1 MNRIDRLV
9 ATVLLLQS
17 RRLIRAQDIA
27 DHFGI
32 SIRTVYRDL
41 LALQEAGV
49 PLAAEA
55 GEGYSLVDGY
65 HLPPVM
71 FTQEEASALFVGGEF
86 VQHLTDASL
95 KKNVESALLK
105 IRAVLPEEKQEYLER
120 LQQVTAVLAHP
131 ACFEDG
137 FRDDV
142 LTMVQEA
149 VVRRRVLKMEYSANS
164 DGAITKRSVEP
175 LALLYYSDHWHLIAY
190 CRLRQDYR
198 DFRTDRIK
206 AILPTEENFP
216 PREGFSIK
224 QYLQDANK
232 IENPQEVRVKF
243 KPAVARRVRSR
254 YFFGVAEETAP
265 DGGVIITFVV
275 PAPEV
280 LVNWLLSFG
289 TDVEILHPPQLR
301 HLLLEYAQRIVAYY
315 GPVASGKSEWQE
327 ARHNFSVTL
336 EPQSESK

>member
-1 MNRIDRLV
+1 MNCFLKLAMNRIDRLV

-71 FTQEEASALFVGGEF
+71 FTQEEAGALFVGGEF
-86 VQHLTDASL
+86 VQRLTDASL
-95 KKNVESALLK
+95 KKHAESALLK
-105 IRAVLPEEKQEYLER
+105 IRAVLPEERQEYLER
-120 LQQVTAVLAHP
+120 LQQVTAVFTQPAHLQN
-131 ACFEDG
+131 G

-142 LTMVQEA
+142 LASMQEA
-149 VVRRRVLKMEYSANS
+149 VVRRRVLKMEYSATS
-164 DGAITKRSVEP
+164 SEAITKRSVEP
-175 LALLYYSDHWHLIAY
+175 MALLYYSFHWHLIAY
-190 CRLRQDYR
+190 CRLRQNYR
-198 DFRTDRIK
+198 DFRADRIISIQ
-206 AILPTEENFP
+206 AIDETFT
-216 PREGFSIK
+216 PREGFSIS

-243 KPAVARRVRSR
+243 KPAVAKRVRHR
-254 YFFGVAEETAP
+254 YFWGVAEEST
-265 DGGVIITFVV
+265 DDNGVIITFIV
-275 PAPEV
+275 PALEV
-280 LVNWLLSFG
+280 LVDWLLSFG
-289 TDVEILHPPQLR
+289 TEIEILHPPQLR
-301 HLLLEYAQRIVAYY
+301 QMLFEQAQKAAAY
-315 GPVASGKSEWQE
+315 
-327 ARHNFSVTL
+327 FSAVCSN
-336 EPQSESK
+336 E

>member
-27 DHFGI
+27 EHFGI

-86 VQHLTDASL
+86 VQRLTDASL
-95 KKNVESALLK
+95 KKHAESALLK
-105 IRAVLPEEKQEYLER
+105 IRAVLPEDRQEYIER
-120 LQQVTAVLAHP
+120 LQQVTQVFTQP
-131 ACFEDG
+131 APQQNG

-142 LTMVQEA
+142 LTLMQDA
-149 VVRRRVLKMEYSANS
+149 VVRRRVLKMDYCALNTGE
-164 DGAITKRSVEP
+164 ITQRCVEP
-175 LALLYYSDHWHLIAY
+175 LALLYYSFHWHLIAF

-206 AILPTEENFP
+206 SIQASDEIYA
-216 PREGFSIK
+216 PREGFSITK
-224 QYLQDANK
+224 YLQEWNK

-243 KPAVARRVRSR
+243 NPAVVKRVRHR
-254 YFFGVAEETAP
+254 YFFGVAEEPTA
-265 DGGVIITFVV
+265 DNGVIITFLV
-275 PAPEV
+275 PALEV
-280 LVNWLLSFG
+280 MVDWLLAFG
-289 TDVEILHPPQLR
+289 TEVEILHPPQLQQMI
-301 HLLLEYAQRIVAYY
+301 LEHAQKVVAYY
-315 GPVASGKSEWQE
+315 ATNSP
-327 ARHNFSVTL
+327 N
-336 EPQSESK
+336 